1 MKTFSVCILDG
12 DQVRADIIK
21 DALNEYGYAPKVF
34 STEVLALKA
43 IIEEHYD
50 IAFISSEFSDSMP
63 EFIMKFKKFSQNT
76 SIIGMLQDARV
87 DAQLLMSEMD
97 VKHYVYVSE
106 NAKEFIMEKVCTVEA
121 EIMKGDQRRSYL
133 YSALNEAKKTADK
146 TLSKSMN
153 TAMKIIFPSEKEEG
167 RLKGAVGVVPY
178 YEILRLCASIYDE
191 GTLEFINEKE
201 RAVLVIKNRNLVSA
215 FITPGTRGLKAFLR
229 LARWEK
235 GSFHFK
241 NTISVSYPI
250 ESDLAY
256 LGIQKLCSLAER
268 ACEWYARMRKNIPS
282 DDIRIRFNTGAIDL
296 KTSYG
301 SGEFETLCTVI
312 EHEKIIDIL
321 NYNSNDDIDIYDS
334 LINLRKKGAIE
345 VQGA

>member
-12 DQVRADIIK
+12 DQVRADIIR
-21 DALNEYGYAPKVF
+21 DALNEYGYAPRIF
-34 STEVLALKA
+34 STEVVALKA

-50 IAFISSEFSDSMP
+50 IAFVSSEFSENMA
-63 EFIMKFKKFSQNT
+63 EFIMKLKKFSQGI
-76 SIIGMLQDARV
+76 SIIGMLQDSKV

-97 VKHYVYVSE
+97 IKHYVYVSE
-106 NAKEFIMEKVCTVEA
+106 NAKEFIMEKICSVEA
-121 EIMKGDQRRSYL
+121 EIMKGDQRRSFI

-146 TLSKSMN
+146 SLSKSMN
-153 TAMKIIFPSEKEEG
+153 TALKIIYPLEKEEG
-167 RLKGAVGVVPY
+167 RLKGSIGVVPY

-191 GTLEFINEKE
+191 GTLELINEKE
-201 RAVLVIKNRNLVSA
+201 RAVLVIKNRNLVST

-229 LARWEK
+229 IARWEK
-235 GSFHFK
+235 GNFHFK

-268 ACEWYARMRKNIPS
+268 ACEWYARTRKNIPS
-282 DDIRIRFNTGAIDL
+282 DEIKINFNTNAVDL
-296 KTSYG
+296 KTSYTF
-301 SGEFETLCTVI
+301 GEFDILCTII
-312 EHEKIIDIL
+312 EHDKIADIL
-321 NYNSNDDIDIYDS
+321 NYNSNDDIDIYDA
-334 LINLRKKGAIE
+334 LISLRKKGAIE